1 MQILLIK
8 QGKDTINEV
17 FLEGMMVQYRL
28 GDYLDKNKP

>member
-8 QGKDTINEV
+8 QGKNTINEV